1 MTHTAAAAP
10 LVLTTIDEQN
20 IAHVTLNRPEKRNAL
35 LLDSYSAL
43 TKAFRELRKNRSVRA
58 VVLTG
63 AGASFCSGM
72 DTSVFTG
79 SSPATTLRRLL
90 ATVTTANFF
99 QAPMWEIR
107 KLPVPVIAVVKGHC
121 YGGGLQIAL
130 AADFRIADSTA
141 EFSVLETRFGII
153 PDLTASL
160 TLPELVR
167 ADVAKRLVMTGEFV
181 KAEQAL
187 QLGLITELTD
197 DPHAKALELAREI
210 VSRSPDAVATAKR
223 LYQGVWNHGA
233 RISLLAERLLQVPLL
248 AGKSFKIATKAYAE
262 KTTPKFPPRSW

>member
-1 MTHTAAAAP
+1 MTDAAAAG
-10 LVLTTIDEQN
+10 LVLTEIDDQN
-20 IAHVTLNRPEKRNAL
+20 IAHVTINRPDKRNAL
-35 LLDSYSAL
+35 VLDSYTELAK
-43 TKAFRELRKNRSVRA
+43 TFRGLRKNRDVRA
-58 VVLTG
+58 VILSG

-79 SSPATTLRRLL
+79 SSPAATLRRLL
-90 ATVTTANFF
+90 STVTTANFF
-99 QAPMWEIR
+99 QAPMWEMR
-107 KLPVPVIAVVKGHC
+107 KLPVPIIAAVKGHC

-130 AADFRIADSTA
+130 AADFRLADSTA

-153 PDLTASL
+153 PDLTAAL

-167 ADVAKRLVMTGEFV
+167 MDVAKRLVMTGEFV
-181 KAEQAL
+181 KADQAL

-210 VSRSPDAVATAKR
+210 AQRSPDAVAAAKR

-233 RISLLAERLLQVPLL
+233 RVSLLAERLLQVPLL
-248 AGKSFKIATKAYAE
+248 AGKSFRVATKAYAE
-262 KTTPKFPPRSW
+262 KSTPKFPPRSW